1 MRGMSDC
8 RCLGKLELS
17 FCQLKSTESI
27 GTFLRINTTLESL
40 ELRGNYLSGNEVVH
54 LANAINEYKGHLR
67 YLGLSQNPL
76 QSIGLKCILS
86 NLLNTKQVDDLD
98 ISGCQVEADD
108 APYIINF
115 VESHGTLRS
124 VNLTAI
130 PLLET
135 NGENLVK
142 ALREHYRV
150 LQLQY
155 KSCGLSEEQEMNLEI
170 LLERNNYYE
179 AYPIL
184 RNHEITPE
192 QEKEI
197 DLIMKGKVYD
207 FCRNI
212 IIDKFVTIFIYCSHP
227 LLEDKVLPEFFRD
240 DESKAEE
247 NSMYGYLIIFSRH
260 KMQNWFSFY

>member
-8 RCLGKLELS
+8 RCLRKLELS
-17 FCQLKSTESI
+17 FCQLKSTKSI
-27 GTFLRINTTLESL
+27 GDFLRINNTLQSL

-54 LANAINEYKGHLR
+54 LANAINQYKGNLS

-76 QSIGLKCILS
+76 QSIGIKCILS
-86 NLLNTKQVDDLD
+86 NLLNTQQVDDLD

-108 APYIINF
+108 VPHIINF
-115 VESHGTLRS
+115 VESHEILRS

-142 ALREHYRV
+142 VLRERYRIV
-150 LQLQY
+150 QLQY
-155 KSCGLSEEQEMNLEI
+155 KSCGLSEEQEINLEI
-170 LLERNNYYE
+170 FLERNNYYE
-179 AYPIL
+179 AHPIL

-192 QEKEI
+192 LEKEI

-207 FCRNI
+207 FCCINL
-212 IIDKFVTIFIYCSHP
+212 IDIFVEIF
-227 LLEDKVLPEFFRD
+227 
-240 DESKAEE
+240 
-247 NSMYGYLIIFSRH
+247 M
-260 KMQNWFSFY
+260 